1 MLKRTHYAG
10 ELSEAHVGCEVILSG
25 WVQTIRNLGSVLFFD
40 LRDREGIAQVILH
53 ESDDSSLF
61 SQAADLGRE
70 YVLSVR
76 GNVRLRE
83 NPNPSIPTGRVE
95 LVAQEMEIF
104 SSSAVPP
111 IHIQEDDKA
120 REELRLKY
128 RYLDLRKKT
137 VMDRLRMRSRIYQS
151 LRSSLHELDFTEVET
166 PILYKPTP
174 EGARDYLVPSRV
186 NPGKFYALPQS
197 PQTLKQLLMIGG
209 CDKYFQIAKCFRDED
224 LRADRQPE
232 FTQLD
237 LEMSF
242 VEQEDIFALNEKL
255 MATLFKDI
263 KGIDIKIPFDRLSY
277 AQALERYGSD
287 KPDRR
292 YGLEILALEDV
303 FKESNIGF
311 LRSAVEA
318 GDSVKGIFLPGTNL
332 YSRNQ
337 LKSLENKVR
346 TFGAAG
352 LATLIFAP
360 EISGSLAKIIGE
372 KEKEALYSLCGE
384 KEGIV
389 FIISGKK
396 KTVLTALGN
405 LRTTIAREKELFD
418 PSEHDF
424 VWIVDFPA
432 FTYSEEEGRYV
443 SEHHPFTMP
452 KREHLP
458 LLDSDPSSVLA
469 ECYDLVIDG
478 YETASGSIRIHDS
491 ALQAKVFSLLGLS
504 QEQIE
509 ERFGFFIEALKYGT
523 PPHGGIAFGIDRL
536 SMILSGTENIRDVVA
551 FPKTQDATDLMSDAP
566 TAAGEGQLK
575 ELHLS
580 IVQKEEE

>member
-10 ELSEAHVGCEVILSG
+10 ELSEAHVGSEVILSG

-292 YGLEILALEDV
+292 YGLEILALENV

-318 GDSVKGIFLPGTNL
+318 GDSVKGIFLPGTDL

>member
-10 ELSEAHVGCEVILSG
+10 ELSEAHVGSEVILSG

-292 YGLEILALEDV
+292 YGLEILALENV

-318 GDSVKGIFLPGTNL
+318 GDSVKGIFLPGTDL

-372 KEKEALYSLCGE
+372 KEKEALYSLCDE

>member
-10 ELSEAHVGCEVILSG
+10 ELSEAHVGSEVILSG

-277 AQALERYGSD
+277 TQALERYGSD

>member
-10 ELSEAHVGCEVILSG
+10 ELSEAHVGSEVILSG

-104 SSSAVPP
+104 SSSAIPP

-292 YGLEILALEDV
+292 YGLEILALENV

-318 GDSVKGIFLPGTNL
+318 GDSVKGIFLPGTDL

-372 KEKEALYSLCGE
+372 KEKEALYSLCDE

>member
-10 ELSEAHVGCEVILSG
+10 ELSEAHVGSEVILSG

-104 SSSAVPP
+104 SSSAIPP

-277 AQALERYGSD
+277 TQALERYGSD

>member
-10 ELSEAHVGCEVILSG
+10 ELSEAHVGSEVILSG

-292 YGLEILALEDV
+292 YGLEILALENV

-318 GDSVKGIFLPGTNL
+318 GDSVKGIFLPGTDL

-360 EISGSLAKIIGE
+360 EISGSLAKIIGK
-372 KEKEALYSLCGE
+372 KEKEALYSLCDE

>member
-104 SSSAVPP
+104 SSSAIPP

-277 AQALERYGSD
+277 TQALERYGSD

>member
-53 ESDDSSLF
+53 ESDDPSLF

-104 SSSAVPP
+104 SSSAIPP

-292 YGLEILALEDV
+292 YGLEILALENV

-318 GDSVKGIFLPGTNL
+318 GDSVKGIFLPGTDL

-372 KEKEALYSLCGE
+372 KEKEALYSLCDE

>member
-10 ELSEAHVGCEVILSG
+10 CLRKEMAGEQVILSG

-40 LRDREGIAQVILH
+40 LRDREGIAQVVIQQD
-53 ESDDSSLF
+53 ENPELF
-61 SQAADLGRE
+61 SKASELGRE

-76 GNVRLRE
+76 GTLRLRE
-83 NPNPSIPTGRVE
+83 NPNTSIPTGSVE
-95 LVAQEMEIF
+95 VLAEELEIF
-104 SSSAVPP
+104 STSEVPP
-111 IHIQEDDKA
+111 IHVHEDDNAK
-120 REELRLKY
+120 EELRLKY
-128 RYLDLRKKT
+128 RYLDLRKKS
-137 VMDRLRMRSRIYQS
+137 VMDRLRLRSRIYQS
-151 LRSSLHELDFTEVET
+151 LRNSLYNEGFTEVET

-242 VEQEDIFALNEKL
+242 VEQEDILSLNERIISK
-255 MATLFKDI
+255 LFKDV
-263 KGIDIKIPFDRLSY
+263 KNIDVSTPFDRISY
-277 AQALERYGSD
+277 TEAMQRYGTD

-292 YGLEILALEDV
+292 FALEIISLEEV
-303 FKESNIGF
+303 FKDSGIGF

-318 GDSVKGIFLPGTNL
+318 GESVKGIFLPGSDL

-337 LKSLENKVR
+337 LKTLEKKVK

-352 LATLIFAP
+352 LATLIFSS
-360 EISGSLAKIIGE
+360 EVSGSLSRIIAPEEVETLRLLTGE
-372 KEKEALYSLCGE
+372 ED
-384 KEGIV
+384 GIL
-389 FIISGKK
+389 FIISGKE

-405 LRTTIAREKELFD
+405 LRTTVAKEKELYD
-418 PSEHDF
+418 PDSHDF

-432 FTYSEEEGRYV
+432 FTYSEEDERFV

-452 KREHLP
+452 KREHLH
-458 LLDSDPSSVLA
+458 LLDTDPASVLA

-478 YETASGSIRIHDS
+478 YESASGSIRIHDS
-491 ALQAKVFSLLGLS
+491 ALQSKVFSLLGPTD
-504 QEQIE
+504 EEIY

-536 SMILSGTENIRDVVA
+536 SMILTGTENIRDVIA
-551 FPKTQDATDLMSDAP
+551 FPKTLAATDLMSDSP
-566 TAAGEGQLK
+566 TEAGKGQLE
-575 ELHLS
+575 ELHLR
-580 IVQKEEE
+580 IVHKEEK